1 MSRVVLITGATGGVG
16 RGAAIACGE
25 AGWTVYIAARR
36 AIEGNAVAA
45 EVDTAGGRG
54 RFVEC
59 DVTDEES
66 VRRAVQ
72 LAVDVEGELHG
83 VVHNSTSGR
92 SAVPVDFRDVA
103 LADLAEHIGVSARGA
118 YLFARIALPYLV
130 KTSGSLVLM
139 TSEAAI
145 EGKPRQ
151 APYAMVKGAQRGL
164 ARALA
169 RELGPLGVRVN
180 AVAPLA
186 TSPALERA
194 FELDPPMKAR
204 LFGRQPL
211 GRMGDAVRD
220 VGPAIRFLLSDDAR
234 YVNGHTL
241 VIDGGS
247 CPLT

>member
-1 MSRVVLITGATGGVG
+1 VLVSGATGGVG
-16 RGAAIACGE
+16 RGIAISCGE
-25 AGWTVYIAARR
+25 LGWTVYIAARR
-36 AIEGNAVAA
+36 KTEGLAVAA
-45 EVDTAGGRG
+45 EVDAAGGRG

-59 DVTDEES
+59 DV
-66 VRRAVQ
+66 
-72 LAVDVEGELHG
+72 VDVESVEHAIAVAVENEQALHG
-83 VVHNSTSGR
+83 VVHNSTSGE
-92 SAVPVDFRDVA
+92 SAVPVSFGDVPLGA
-103 LADLAEHIGVSARGA
+103 LAEHIRVSARGA
-118 YLFARIALPYLV
+118 YFFARAALPHLA

-164 ARALA
+164 ARSLA
-169 RELGPLGVRVN
+169 REFGQFGVRVN

-194 FELDPPMKAR
+194 FVLDPPMRDR

-211 GRMGDAVRD
+211 GRMGDPVID
-220 VGPAIRFLLSDDAR
+220 VGPAIRFLLSDDSR

-241 VIDGGS
+241 VVDGGS